1 MTISWSLERQ
11 WKKDNTIQYL
21 FFYND
26 MLLHYNP
33 SIVNTTHSLC
43 FTHILRCFIPTHIVL
58 FTSTLFHSH
67 PHCFVHIHTV
77 LFTFTMFH
85 SHLHYFIRIH
95 IVLFTSTLCHSHPHY
110 FIRIHIV
117 SFTSTLFHSNPPCII
132 HIHTKYFFNILLTLH
147 TESSIVNINNGKNKN
162 AIVQIGSNKY
172 KQW

>member
-1 MTISWSLERQ
+1 MKHIESSV
-11 WKKDNTIQYL
+11 WKIQINYTWQYHEVWKGSEKRTIQFNIC

-33 SIVNTTHSLC
+33 SIVSMHTTHSLC

-95 IVLFTSTLCHSHPHY
+95 IVLFTSTLCHSHPPY

-117 SFTSTLFHSNPPCII
+117 SFTSTLFHSNPHCII
-132 HIHTKYFFNILLTLH
+132 HIHTK
-147 TESSIVNINNGKNKN
+147 
-162 AIVQIGSNKY
+162 
-172 KQW
+172 